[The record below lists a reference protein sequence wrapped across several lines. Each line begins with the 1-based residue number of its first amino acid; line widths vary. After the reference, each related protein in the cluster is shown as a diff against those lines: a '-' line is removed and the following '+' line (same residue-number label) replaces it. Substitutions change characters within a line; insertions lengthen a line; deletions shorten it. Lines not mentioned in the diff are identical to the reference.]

1 MCGRKSVP
9 ISRYAASETT
19 RSRARA
25 PAPALPWATN
35 HSTARPWADRDR
47 GGARGRSAPRRKP
60 KRLTA
65 TGTASA
71 AMKNETTSASAMVS
85 ASGRKNAPTTPDSA
99 ANGRRI
105 TIVDRLEPT
114 SAGASSRMPRSA
126 SSPRSP
132 PVWCRSMFSTT
143 TIASSAISPTPA
155 ATPAS
160 VIRLI
165 VCPVTP
171 SSSRTMATVNGMDST
186 AIRVSRGRL
195 RNTSSTS
202 AARPTPMRIASRVPR
217 TESETNCAWS

>member
-1 MCGRKSVP
+1 MIEPSSMCGRKSVP

-35 HSTARPWADRDR
+35 HSTARPWAGSDR

-71 AMKNETTSASAMVS
+71 AMKNETTSASAIVS

-114 SAGASSRMPRSA
+114 SAGASSRMPRCLVSA
-126 SSPRSP
+126 LAPGVVPLDVLDHDDRVVGDQP
-132 PVWCRSMFSTT
+132 YARGDARERHQVD
-143 TIASSAISPTPA
+143 
-155 ATPAS
+155 
-160 VIRLI
+160 RL
-165 VCPVTP
+165 
-171 SSSRTMATVNGMDST
+171 S
-186 AIRVSRGRL
+186 
-195 RNTSSTS
+195 
-202 AARPTPMRIASRVPR
+202 
-217 TESETNCAWS
+217 